1 MPDPQV
7 SGYELITAVDRQI
20 EKMRSR
26 SLDLS
31 FNELLDMH
39 KNDELIIDP
48 EYQRLFRWSE
58 GNQSRFIESL
68 ILEMPIP
75 PIYVIELSEGTYELI
90 DGLQRISSY
99 LHFRGQHPDRI
110 NSDGTSS
117 KLILTDCDIVKELN
131 GHTFD
136 SLPATLQ
143 IRLRRNFVRVEVI
156 RKEND
161 KRLRYYVFKRLK
173 TGGELLSEQEIRNC
187 TIRLIDNKFN
197 DFIINL
203 AGNSDF
209 KNCISNLSEERI
221 EQKGDQELILRFFAF
236 KNDYKNYVHDVS
248 DFITDYMEKVSDPT
262 QKGNPFDYAAE
273 ELIFEKTFKILNYTL
288 ESAAFSGTNAQG
300 DLVAKFL
307 SYHYEAFTLGLQP
320 HLDKID
326 PYNKK
331 VIEKLKKEL
340 LSIKKDAEFR
350 RMTTGGGKNTARRL
364 QERIAFVEEKV
375 GKTL

>member
-1 MPDPQV
+1 
-7 SGYELITAVDRQI
+7 
-20 EKMRSR
+20 
-26 SLDLS
+26 
-31 FNELLDMH
+31 
-39 KNDELIIDP
+39 
-48 EYQRLFRWSE
+48 
-58 GNQSRFIESL
+58 
-68 ILEMPIP
+68 
-75 PIYVIELSEGTYELI
+75 
-90 DGLQRISSY
+90 
-99 LHFRGQHPDRI
+99 
-110 NSDGTSS
+110 
-117 KLILTDCDIVKELN
+117 
-131 GHTFD
+131 
-136 SLPATLQ
+136 
-143 IRLRRNFVRVEVI
+143 VRVEVI

-173 TGGELLSEQEIRNC
+173 TGGELLSAQEIRNC
-187 TIRLIDNKFN
+187 IIRLIDNKFN

-236 KNDYKNYVHDVS
+236 KNDRERYIGDIS
-248 DFITDYMEKVSDPT
+248 DFMTDYMEKVSDPT
-262 QKGNPFDYAAE
+262 QKESPFDYAAE
-273 ELIFEKTFKILNYTL
+273 ELLFEKTFKILNYTL
-288 ESAAFSGTNAQG
+288 EDAAFSGTNAQG
-300 DLVAKFL
+300 NLVATFL
-307 SYHYEAFTLGLQP
+307 FYHYEAFTLGLQP

>member
-7 SGYELITAVDRQI
+7 AGYELITAVNSQI
-20 EKMRSR
+20 EKIRSR
-26 SLDLS
+26 TLDLS

-39 KNDELIIDP
+39 KNEELVIDP

-68 ILEMPIP
+68 LLEMPIP
-75 PIYVIELSEGTYELI
+75 PIYVIEIDEGKYELI

-99 LHFRGQHPDRI
+99 LHFRGQHPDRK
-110 NSDGTSS
+110 NSDGARS
-117 KLILTDCDIVKELN
+117 KLILIDCDIAKELN

-136 SLPATLQ
+136 TLPAALQ
-143 IRLRRNFVRVEVI
+143 IKLKRNFVRVEVI
-156 RKEND
+156 RRESD
-161 KRLRYYVFKRLK
+161 KRLRYYVFKRLN
-173 TGGELLSEQEIRNC
+173 TGGERLSDQEIRNC
-187 TIRLIDNKFN
+187 TIRLLDNTFN

-203 AGNSDF
+203 AENIDF
-209 KNCISNLSEERI
+209 KGCVSNLSEEKI

-236 KNDYKNYVHDVS
+236 KNDRKNYIHDVS
-248 DFITDYMEKVSDPT
+248 DFMTDYMEKVSDPG
-262 QKGNPFDYAAE
+262 QKESPFDYPAE
-273 ELIFEKTFKILNYTL
+273 KLIFEKTFKILNHTL
-288 ESAAFSGTNAQG
+288 ESSAFSGTNTQG
-300 DLVAKFL
+300 SFVAKFL

-331 VIEKLKKEL
+331 VIEKLKGVL
-340 LSIKKDAEFR
+340 VSIKKDTEFKR
-350 RMTTGGGKNTARRL
+350 ITTGGGKNTARRL

>member
-1 MPDPQV
+1 MSDPQI

-20 EKMRSR
+20 EKVRSR

-39 KNDELIIDP
+39 KNGELIINP

-75 PIYVIELSEGTYELI
+75 PIYVIEVSEGTYELI

-99 LHFRGQHPDRI
+99 LHFRGEHPDRK
-110 NSDGTSS
+110 NPDGTCS
-117 KLILTDCDIVKELN
+117 KLMLTDCDIVKELN

-136 SLPATLQ
+136 SLPAVLQ

-156 RKEND
+156 RKESD
-161 KRLRYYVFKRLK
+161 KLLRYYVFKRLK
-173 TGGELLSEQEIRNC
+173 TGGKLLSEQEIRNC
-187 TIRLIDNKFN
+187 MIRLIDNTFN

-203 AGNSDF
+203 AENSDF
-209 KNCISNLSEERI
+209 KTCISNFSEEKK

-236 KNDYKNYVHDVS
+236 KNDRERYTHNIS
-248 DFITDYMEKVSDPT
+248 DFMTDYMEKVSDPT
-262 QKGNPFDYAAE
+262 QKESSFDYLTE
-273 ELIFEKTFKILNYTL
+273 KLIFEKTFKILNHTL
-288 ESAAFSGTNAQG
+288 GDLAFSGTNAQG
-300 DLVAKFL
+300 NLVPLLL
-307 SYHYEAFTLGLQP
+307 SYHYEAFTLGLQA

-326 PYNKK
+326 PQNKK
-331 VIEKLKKEL
+331 VIAKLKEAL
-340 LSIKKDAEFR
+340 LSIKKDPEFR
-350 RMTTGGGKNTARRL
+350 RMTTGGGKNIPRRL
-364 QERIAFVEEKV
+364 QERITFVEEKV

>member
-7 SGYELITAVDRQI
+7 VGYELITAVNSQI
-20 EKMRSR
+20 EKIRSR
-26 SLDLS
+26 TLDLS

-39 KNDELIIDP
+39 RNAELIIDP

-99 LHFRGQHPDRI
+99 LYFRGEHPDKK
-110 NSDGTSS
+110 NS
-117 KLILTDCDIVKELN
+117 KLVLTGCDIVKELN

-136 SLPATLQ
+136 TLPAALQ
-143 IRLRRNFVRVEVI
+143 IKLKRNFVRVEVI
-156 RKEND
+156 RRESD
-161 KRLRYYVFKRLK
+161 KRLRYYVFKRLN

-187 TIRLIDNKFN
+187 TIRLLDNTFN
-197 DFIINL
+197 DFIIKL
-203 AGNSDF
+203 AENSDF
-209 KNCISNLSEERI
+209 KNCVSNLSEEKMK
-221 EQKGDQELILRFFAF
+221 QKGNQELILRFFAF
-236 KNDYKNYVHDVS
+236 KNDHENYVHGVS
-248 DFITDYMEKVSDPT
+248 DFMTKYMEKVS
-262 QKGNPFDYAAE
+262 QKDIPFDYAAE

-288 ESAAFSGTNAQG
+288 EDAAFSGTNAKG
-300 DLVAKFL
+300 NLVATFL
-307 SYHYEAFTLGLQP
+307 TYHYEAFTLGLQGY
-320 HLDKID
+320 LDKID

-331 VIEKLKKEL
+331 VIAKLKEVL

-350 RMTTGGGKNTARRL
+350 RMTTGGGKNTASRL
-364 QERIAFVEEKV
+364 QERVAFVEEKV
-375 GKTL
+375 GKAL

>member
-7 SGYELITAVDRQI
+7 SGYELITAIDRQI
-20 EKMRSR
+20 EKVRSR

-39 KNDELIIDP
+39 KNGELIIDP

-58 GNQSRFIESL
+58 GSQSRFIESL
-68 ILEMPIP
+68 LLQMPIP
-75 PIYVIELSEGTYELI
+75 PLYVIELSEGIYELI

-99 LHFRGQHPDRI
+99 LHFRGEHPDRV
-110 NSDGTSS
+110 NSDGTRR
-117 KLILTDCDIVKELN
+117 KLILTDCDIAKELN

-136 SLPATLQ
+136 TLSAVLQ
-143 IRLRRNFVRVEVI
+143 IRLKRNFVRVEI
-156 RKEND
+156 IGRESD
-161 KRLRYYVFKRLK
+161 KRLRYYIFKRLK

-187 TIRLIDNKFN
+187 TIRLINNTFN

-203 AGNSDF
+203 AQNSDF
-209 KNCISNLSEERI
+209 KTCISNFSEEKI

-236 KNDYKNYVHDVS
+236 KNNRENYMHDIS
-248 DFITDYMEKVSDPT
+248 GFLTKYMEKVSDPT
-262 QKGNPFDYAAE
+262 QEGLPFDYTTE
-273 ELIFEKTFKILNYTL
+273 KLIFEKTFKILNHTL
-288 ESAAFSGTNAQG
+288 GDLAFSGTNAQG
-300 DLVAKFL
+300 NLVATFL
-307 SYHYEAFTLGLQP
+307 SYHYEAFTLGIQA

-326 PYNKK
+326 PHNKK
-331 VIEKLKKEL
+331 VIGKLKEAL
-340 LSIKKDAEFR
+340 LSIKKDTEFR

-375 GKTL
+375 GEML